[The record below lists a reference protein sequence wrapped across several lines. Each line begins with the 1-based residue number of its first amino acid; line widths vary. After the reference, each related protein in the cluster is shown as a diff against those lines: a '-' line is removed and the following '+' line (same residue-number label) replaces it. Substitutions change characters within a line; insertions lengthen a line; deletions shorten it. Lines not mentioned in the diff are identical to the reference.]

1 MEKSEIFD
9 LKPDL
14 GIDLEVKDA
23 LENANLLNLNDE
35 ELDDTSIDGDFGERR
50 REMENEA
57 DRVPSIRTF
66 HFINEVYF

>member
-9 LKPDL
+9 FKPNL
-14 GIDLEVKDA
+14 GINLEVMDTH
-23 LENANLLNLNDE
+23 ENANLLNLNDQ
-35 ELDDTSIDGDFGERR
+35 ELDDTSVDGDFGERR

-57 DRVPSIRTF
+57 GRVPSIRTF

>member
-9 LKPDL
+9 FKPNL
-14 GIDLEVKDA
+14 GINLEVMDTH
-23 LENANLLNLNDE
+23 ENANLLNLNDQ
-35 ELDDTSIDGDFGERR
+35 ELDDSSVDGDFGERR